1 MYKILIVD
9 DELSVRESL
18 KMVFKDDYSLFFAIN
33 GEEALKSVQDNLPD
47 IILLDI
53 IMPVLDGLTVL
64 KKIKEI
70 NPSIKVIMLTAT
82 KTVKTAVQAMKL
94 GAHDYITKPFDVE
107 ELALIVKK
115 ALETQKLE
123 EEVKY
128 LRTEVEKKYG
138 FDNIISKSKEM
149 RDIYSR
155 ISQIADTK
163 STILITGESGT
174 GKELVAK
181 AIHYNSSRRD
191 KPFIAINCAAIPET
205 LIEAELFGHERGAF
219 TDAQAR
225 RQGQFELAD
234 KGTLFLDEIGDL
246 SLATQAKILR
256 VLQER
261 EFTRIGGVKPI
272 TVDIR
277 LITATNKN
285 LNEAMAKGIFR
296 EDLYY
301 RINVVPIHL
310 PPLRERRED
319 IPLLVNHFLSKKAQ
333 EEGKK
338 PKSMSKEAMDIVVA
352 HNWPGNVRE
361 LENVIERVT
370 TLCPDDIL
378 TAEDL
383 PINVKGVSEMTPMKD
398 RVLKGNLT
406 LREAIKEVERDII
419 GDALERANYVQT
431 QAAGLLGISR
441 RMLKYKIDYLGI
453 KIAQKE

>member
-1 MYKILIVD
+1 MPKVLIVD

-18 KMVFKDDYSLFFAIN
+18 KMVFKDEYSLLFAIN
-33 GEEALKSVQDNLPD
+33 GEEALNVAQESSPD
-47 IILLDI
+47 VILLDI

-64 KKIKEI
+64 EKVKEF

-82 KTVKTAVQAMKL
+82 KTVKTAVRAMRL
-94 GAHDYITKPFDVE
+94 GAYDYITKPFDVE
-107 ELALIVKK
+107 ELSIIVKK

-128 LRTEVEKKYG
+128 LRTEVEKKYE
-138 FDNIISKSKEM
+138 FSNIIGKSKEM
-149 RDIYSR
+149 RDVYSR
-155 ISQIADTK
+155 IAQIADTK
-163 STILITGESGT
+163 STVLITGESGT

-191 KPFIAINCAAIPET
+191 KPFIALNCAAIPET
-205 LIEAELFGHERGAF
+205 LIEAELFGHEKGAF

-261 EFTRIGGVKPI
+261 EFTRIGGVKPLM
-272 TVDIR
+272 VDIR
-277 LITATNKN
+277 LIAATNKN
-285 LNEAMAKGIFR
+285 LDEAMSKGAFR

-319 IPLLVNHFLSKKAQ
+319 IPLLVNHILAKKAE

-338 PKSMSKEAMDIVVA
+338 PRGMSKEAMDILA
-352 HNWPGNVRE
+352 TYTWPGNVRE
-361 LENVIERVT
+361 LDNVIERVI
-370 TLCPDDIL
+370 TLCPNDII

-383 PINVKGVSEMTPMKD
+383 PANIRGVSEITPMKE
-398 RVLKGNLT
+398 RVLKGNLP
-406 LREAIKEVERDII
+406 LRKAIREFERDII
-419 GDALERANYVQT
+419 LNALERTNYVQT
-431 QAAGLLGISR
+431 QAANLLGISR

-453 KIAQKE
+453 KIIQKD

>member
-1 MYKILIVD
+1 MPKVLIVD

-18 KMVFKDDYSLFFAIN
+18 KMVFKDEYSLLFAIN
-33 GEEALKSVQDNLPD
+33 GEEALNVAQESSPD
-47 IILLDI
+47 VILLDI

-64 KKIKEI
+64 EKVKEF

-82 KTVKTAVQAMKL
+82 KTVKTAVRAMRL
-94 GAHDYITKPFDVE
+94 GAYDYITKPFDVE
-107 ELALIVKK
+107 ELSIIVKK

-128 LRTEVEKKYG
+128 LRTEVEKKYE
-138 FDNIISKSKEM
+138 FSNIIGKSKEM
-149 RDIYSR
+149 RDVYSR
-155 ISQIADTK
+155 IAQIADTK
-163 STILITGESGT
+163 STVLITGESGT

-205 LIEAELFGHERGAF
+205 LIEAELFGHEKGAF

-261 EFTRIGGVKPI
+261 EFTRIGGVKPLM
-272 TVDIR
+272 VDIR
-277 LITATNKN
+277 LIAATNKN
-285 LNEAMAKGIFR
+285 LDEAMSKGVFR

-301 RINVVPIHL
+301 RINVVPVHL

-319 IPLLVNHFLSKKAQ
+319 IPLLVNHILAKKAE

-338 PKSMSKEAMDIVVA
+338 LRGMSKEAMDILA
-352 HNWPGNVRE
+352 TYTWPGNVRE

-370 TLCPDDIL
+370 TLCSNDII

-383 PINVKGVSEMTPMKD
+383 PANIRGLSEITPMKE

-406 LREAIKEVERDII
+406 LRKAIREFERDII
-419 GDALERANYVQT
+419 LNALERTNYVQT
-431 QAAGLLGISR
+431 QAANLLGISR

-453 KIAQKE
+453 KIIQKD